1 MKFDSRTAATGIV
14 IAILLAGCQKSSPTV
29 NAQEP
34 GPAPAESAAAA
45 KTPDI
50 TPLPPAE
57 EKRLTDMAKSRR
69 AADGSTVWDVLQY
82 AEQQRPGLFK
92 VATVD
97 VDYARD
103 STPTAVSVCYWIGGK
118 RLDSDQDC
126 KTIGWQIAPD
136 KASLAPYQVA
146 ATQALEAGR
155 EAFVRNI
162 DQMAEKVCGGGKAC

>member
-1 MKFDSRTAATGIV
+1 MKFQGRAAASVLV
-14 IAILLAGCQKSSPTV
+14 IAVLLAGCQKSSPAV
-29 NAQEP
+29 NAQDP
-34 GPAPAESAAAA
+34 GPAPAESAAA

-82 AEQQRPGLFK
+82 AEQQRPKLFK

-103 STPTAVSVCYWIGGK
+103 STPTSVSVCYWIGSK
-118 RLDSDQDC
+118 RLDSEQDC

-146 ATQALEAGR
+146 TTQALETGR
-155 EAFVRNI
+155 EAFVRNV
-162 DQMAEKVCGGGKAC
+162 DQMAEKVCGGGKNC